1 MDKYDYDLMLYLTFF
16 NLSFEADT
24 LDKIEQKL
32 KENKGK
38 KSKSN

>member
-16 NLSFEADT
+16 NLSFEVET

-32 KENKGK
+32 KANKEK
-38 KSKSN
+38 KSKSI